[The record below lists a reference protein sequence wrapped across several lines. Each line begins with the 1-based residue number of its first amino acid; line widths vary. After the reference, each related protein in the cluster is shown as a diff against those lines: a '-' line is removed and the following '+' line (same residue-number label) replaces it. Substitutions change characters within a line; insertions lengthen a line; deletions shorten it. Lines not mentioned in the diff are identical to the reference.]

1 LDLYGTW
8 EHPADELSGQLDP
21 ELWRL
26 TLNPWAVLEA
36 VALAKLKAVALARAR
51 RQYLEATTWLQLWH
65 AAAPLNSAAY
75 FSMEF
80 TLSEVLPI

>member
-1 LDLYGTW
+1 
-8 EHPADELSGQLDP
+8 
-21 ELWRL
+21 
-26 TLNPWAVLEA
+26 
-36 VALAKLKAVALARAR
+36 VALARAR